1 MNEYK
6 FRMSKLEMAMNCT
19 AGYHKSLEVVNESSE
34 AADDGTG
41 THHLIDTCFKFGFRS
56 ADIYLNQTLRSSAGD
71 YLVDKDRVM
80 RADIMLNTLFSLADN
95 GFSVETEVKLQW
107 SMVGCEPIHGTCDAV
122 AFGTEGGELYILD
135 YKDGRVKVEV
145 EDNTQLMMYASAFIQ
160 MQGIKELS
168 HIHLGILQPKI
179 SHEIL
184 STVVSIEDIHNFE
197 HRVVE
202 ALNKIPN
209 GANEFNAGH
218 WCKYCPFKGSCKRYA
233 DNALAGINTT
243 RETVLSDSIRV
254 TNDETPEMSDADLVA
269 LKKAAPLIK
278 EMLIAV
284 DKELYARAEVGTVEG
299 VRLVE
304 GRNQR
309 SWKHD
314 EDEVLKK
321 FSGVKIPKKYQHTL
335 KLLSPAQFEKLSWE
349 DTKGN
354 IQTLSTAQVERF
366 FKNNLHVQKGRPQL
380 ALSDDTRQEVNV
392 DKRGLFT
399 SAGEV

>member
-1 MNEYK
+1 MHRNE
-6 FRMSKLEMAMNCT
+6 FRMSKMNMVLNCT
-19 AGYHKSLEVVNESSE
+19 AGYYKSMEAVSE
-34 AADDGTG
+34 PSAAADDGTG

-56 ADIYLNQTLRSSAGD
+56 ADIYLNQTLRSAVGE
-71 YLVDKDRVM
+71 YKVDKDRIE
-80 RADIMLNTLFSLADN
+80 RADLMLNVLF
-95 GFSVETEVKLQW
+95 GFLDKGFTVETEVKLQW
-107 SMVGCEPIHGTCDAV
+107 SAGGCEPIHGTCDAV
-122 AFGTEGGELYILD
+122 LFSKKAGELYILD

-145 EDNTQLMMYASAFIQ
+145 KDNTQLMMYASAFIQ
-160 MQGIKELS
+160 MQGIASLA
-168 HIHLGILQPKI
+168 HINLCIMQPKI
-179 SHEIL
+179 SHEIF
-184 STVVSIEDIHNFE
+184 STEITMQDIHNFDC
-197 HRVVE
+197 RVVE

-209 GANEFNAGH
+209 GANDFNAGN

-233 DNALAGINTT
+233 DNALTGINTT

-254 TNDETPEMSDADLVA
+254 TNEETPDMSDADLVA

-284 DKELYARAEVGTVEG
+284 DKELYARAEVRTVEG

-309 SWKHD
+309 SWKFDD
-314 EDEVLKK
+314 EEILKK
-321 FSGVKIPKKYQHTL
+321 FDGVKIPKKFQHTM
-335 KLLSPAQFEKLSWE
+335 KVLSPAQFSKISWVDRKEK
-349 DTKGN
+349 N
-354 IQTLSTAQVERF
+354 QTLSAAQVERF
-366 FKNNLHVQKGRPQL
+366 FKNNLHEQKGRPLL

>member
-1 MNEYK
+1 MNNYK

-56 ADIYLNQTLRSSAGD
+56 ADIYLNQTLRSAVGE
-71 YLVDKDRVM
+71 YLVDKDRVQ
-80 RADIMLNTLFSLADN
+80 RADVMLNTLFSLADN

-168 HIHLGILQPKI
+168 HIHLGIVQPKI
-179 SHEIL
+179 SHEIF
-184 STVVSIEDIHNFE
+184 STELYIWDIHSFE
-197 HRVVE
+197 RRVVE

-233 DNALAGINTT
+233 DNALTGINTT
-243 RETVLSDSIRV
+243 RETVLADSIRV
-254 TNDETPEMSDADLVA
+254 TNDETPEMNDADLVA

-284 DKELYARAEVGTVEG
+284 DKELYARAEVRTVEG

-309 SWKHD
+309 SWKFDDD
-314 EDEVLKK
+314 EILKK
-321 FSGVKIPKKYQHTL
+321 FDGVKIPKKYQHTM
-335 KLLSPAQFEKLSWE
+335 KVLSPAQFSKITWVDRKEK
-349 DTKGN
+349 N
-354 IQTLSTAQVERF
+354 QTLSTAQVKRF
-366 FKNNLHVQKGRPQL
+366 FKNNLHEQRGRPLL
-380 ALSDDTRQEVNV
+380 ALSDDSRQEVNN
-392 DKRGLFT
+392 DKRGLFKST
-399 SAGEV
+399 GES